1 MRRFLLTGGLFIAV
15 LFLAVE
21 SFAQVSLS
29 TVLFLRI
36 AAGARAAGM
45 GESFVAIADDATA
58 THWNPAGL
66 GLYPLASTWLDY
78 KGKAEYEFKS
88 LALLGNDNPESNYNR
103 YDLWAIS
110 GTELYTW
117 TGQDWQSFLS
127 YPVSSGEN
135 AESIVRKYTQEKD
148 ENRLKK
154 MLAQVGW
161 QNCGISKDSL
171 ENLKR
176 TVLSFVPQDSSRL
189 SGLEKGLGDLI
200 TALENSLLERHAL
213 KEFLNLT
220 GNAVKDSSIT
230 AQEEE
235 LILNSARKTILKSL
249 PVVLE
254 LPYSIIFL
262 DSLNSLSS
270 DDKTLWVGANS
281 GLYKFDG
288 KEWKRFSSVD
298 GLSTDRVYS
307 LAFSPAGTIWIG
319 TDSGVVKFDGKV
331 FTRTYLAPEVKDY
344 RVTQIVARNDKEVWA
359 ATSKEL
365 MKFDGALFIP
375 YYIFNVK
382 SFEELSQGVKK
393 FLDREDE
400 ENLKL
405 VLKRVE
411 TLNYVVNE
419 QVYPDQPIKIEYG
432 LALEGKVICLTF
444 DRKGSLLVGT
454 ETGFLKFED
463 GKWKRYGY
471 KKYEVKNEKTVEEV
485 AEKFLPYKDKERV
498 EDLAG
503 KIMEYN
509 HLSTNEL
516 KPGQKLYVY
525 ANSLGSQIL
534 SITMAGEDN
543 LFVGTE
549 FGTLRFDG
557 ENWGKYYH
565 ADLERATAHTIIYKD
580 KDVFFGTDNK
590 AVISAHA
597 KRELTFMHANLLPEL
612 AEDVYYEYLSY
623 VQNTE
628 NWGTIGGNI
637 TFISYGAIPR
647 TAEGGPEIIGELN
660 PYEAAI
666 TLSYGTRM
674 GKRLSLGL
682 GAKFIYSHLSDQ
694 GAGKERGSG
703 TGSSFAI
710 DAGLINKEAPSWAKY
725 LISAGSLGAL
735 ITDFKV
741 FSKYPMVYLSPL
753 STILSKRLTLG
764 AAVTNLGPDVSYID
778 VDQADPLPRNL
789 ALGFAAKIFDTPYNK
804 LTVVGEV
811 NKELVDVSGDV
822 KKMMEQAVKNVGLEY
837 WYANYIALRAGY
849 IYDKVGDIKTY
860 TFGFGLRIN
869 LLRIDFA
876 YVPANQNVALANTTR
891 VSGTMRF

>member
-1 MRRFLLTGGLFIAV
+1 MRRFLLTGWLFIVV

-78 KGKAEYEFKS
+78 KGKAEYRFKS
-88 LALLGNDNPESNYNR
+88 LALLGNDNPESNYKR

-110 GTELYTW
+110 GTELFTW
-117 TGQDWQSFLS
+117 TGQEWQSFLS
-127 YPVSSGEN
+127 YPVSSGET

-171 ENLKR
+171 ENLKG
-176 TVLSFVPQDSSRL
+176 TVLAFMPQDSSRL
-189 SGLEKGLGDLI
+189 ADLEKGLGDLI
-200 TALENSLLERHAL
+200 TALENSLLERQAL

-235 LILNSARKTILKSL
+235 LILNSARKPILKSL

-288 KEWKRFSSVD
+288 KEWRRFTSVD
-298 GLSTDRVYS
+298 GLPTDRVYS

-319 TDSGVVKFDGKV
+319 TDSGVVKFDGKG

-382 SFEELSQGVKK
+382 SFEELSQEVKK

-400 ENLKL
+400 ENLNL

-411 TLNYVVNE
+411 ALNYVVNE

-432 LALEGKVICLTF
+432 LALEGKVTCLTF

-454 ETGFLKFED
+454 ETGFLKFEG

-485 AEKFLPYKDKERV
+485 AEKFLPYKDKERI
-498 EDLAG
+498 ENLNN
-503 KIMEYN
+503 KIVTYN

-516 KPGQKLYVY
+516 KPGQKLYIY

-534 SITMAGEDN
+534 SIAMVGEDN

-565 ADLERATAHTIIYKD
+565 ADLERAKAHTIIYKD

-590 AVISAHA
+590 VVIYAHA
-597 KRELTFMHANLLPEL
+597 KREMSFMHAALLPQL
-612 AEDVYYEYLSY
+612 AEDVNYEYLSY

-628 NWGTIGGNI
+628 NWGTLGGSI
-637 TFISYGAIPR
+637 TFISYGTIER
-647 TAEGGPEIIGELN
+647 RGEQNELLGEMS
-660 PYEAAI
+660 PYETAL

-741 FSKYPMVYLSPL
+741 FSKHPMVYLSPL

-764 AAVTNLGPDVSYID
+764 AAVTNLGPNVSYID

-837 WYANYIALRAGY
+837 WYANYIALRGGY
-849 IYDKVGDIKTY
+849 IYDKIGDIKTA
-860 TFGFGLRIN
+860 TFGFGLRIS
-869 LLRIDFA
+869 LLNIDFA

-891 VSGTMRF
+891 VSGTIRF

>member
-1 MRRFLLTGGLFIAV
+1 MRRFLLTGWILIAV

-66 GLYPLASTWLDY
+66 GLYPLASTWLDF
-78 KGKAEYEFKS
+78 KGKAEYRFKS
-88 LALLGNDNPESNYNR
+88 LALLGNDNPESNYKR

-117 TGQDWQSFLS
+117 TGQEWQSFLS
-127 YPVSSGEN
+127 YPVSSGET

-148 ENRLKK
+148 ENRLKR

-171 ENLKR
+171 ENLKG
-176 TVLSFVPQDSSRL
+176 TVLSFIPQDSTRL
-189 SGLEKGLGDLI
+189 ADLEKGLGDLI
-200 TALENSLLERHAL
+200 TALENSLLERQAL

-235 LILNSARKTILKSL
+235 LILNSARKPILKSL

-288 KEWKRFSSVD
+288 KEWRRFTSAD
-298 GLSTDRVYS
+298 GLPTDRVYS

-331 FTRTYLAPEVKDY
+331 FTRTYLAPEVRDY

-382 SFEELSQGVKK
+382 SFEELSQEVKK

-400 ENLKL
+400 ENLNL

-411 TLNYVVNE
+411 ALNYVVNE

-432 LALEGKVICLTF
+432 LALEGKVTCLTF

-454 ETGFLKFED
+454 ETGFLKFEG

-485 AEKFLPYKDKERV
+485 AEKFLPYKDKERI
-498 EDLAG
+498 ENLTN
-503 KIMEYN
+503 KIVTYN

-516 KPGQKLYVY
+516 KPGQKLYIY

-534 SITMAGEDN
+534 SIAMVGEDN

-565 ADLERATAHTIIYKD
+565 ADLERAKAHTIIYKD

-590 AVISAHA
+590 VVIYAHA
-597 KRELTFMHANLLPEL
+597 KREMSFMHAALLPQL
-612 AEDVYYEYLSY
+612 AEDVNYEYLSY

-628 NWGTIGGNI
+628 NWGTLGGSI
-637 TFISYGAIPR
+637 TFISYGTIER
-647 TAEGGPEIIGELN
+647 RGEQNELLGEMS
-660 PYEAAI
+660 PYETAL

-741 FSKYPMVYLSPL
+741 FSKHPMVYLSPL

-764 AAVTNLGPDVSYID
+764 AAVTNLGPNVSYID

>member
-1 MRRFLLTGGLFIAV
+1 MRRFLLIGWLLIAV
-15 LFLAVE
+15 LFLATE

-78 KGKAEYEFKS
+78 KGKTEHEFKS
-88 LALLGNDNPESNYNR
+88 LALLGNDNPENNYNR

-110 GTELYTW
+110 GTKLYTW

-154 MLAQVGW
+154 MLAQLGW
-161 QNCGISKDSL
+161 QNCGISVDSM
-171 ENLKR
+171 ESLKG
-176 TVLSFVPQDSSRL
+176 TVLSFIPQDSPRRADS
-189 SGLEKGLGDLI
+189 EKGWDELI
-200 TALENSLLERHAL
+200 TALGNSLLDRQAL
-213 KEFLNLT
+213 KEFLNIV

-230 AQEEE
+230 TQEEE
-235 LILNSARKTILKSL
+235 LILSSSRKSILKSL
-249 PVVLE
+249 PATIE
-254 LPYSIIFL
+254 IPYSVLFL
-262 DSLNSLSS
+262 DSLNFIHS

-281 GLYKFDG
+281 GLYKYDG
-288 KEWKRFSSVD
+288 KVWTRFSSAD
-298 GLSTDRVYS
+298 GLPADRVYS
-307 LAFSPAGTIWIG
+307 LAFSPTGTIWIG
-319 TDSGVVKFDGKV
+319 TDSGVVKFDGKG

-344 RVTQIVARNDKEVWA
+344 RITHIAARNDKEVWA
-359 ATSKEL
+359 ASSKEL
-365 MKFDGALFIP
+365 MKFDGTLFIT
-375 YYIFNVK
+375 YYMLSVK
-382 SFEELSQGVKK
+382 SLDELNQEMRK

-400 ENLKL
+400 GKLDMVYKRIEEMNYIIKEQISSASQPLKID
-405 VLKRVE
+405 
-411 TLNYVVNE
+411 YS
-419 QVYPDQPIKIEYG
+419 
-432 LALEGKVICLTF
+432 LALEGKVTCLTF

-485 AEKFLPYKDKERV
+485 AEKFLPYKDKERI
-498 EDLAG
+498 ENLAG
-503 KIMEYN
+503 KIVLYN

-525 ANSLGSQIL
+525 ANSLGSPIL
-534 SITMAGEDN
+534 SISMAGEDN

-565 ADLERATAHTIIYKD
+565 ADLERATVHTIIYKD
-580 KDVFFGTDNK
+580 KDIFFGTDDK
-590 AVISAHA
+590 AVIYAHA

-612 AEDVYYEYLSY
+612 ATDVYYEYLSY

-628 NWGTIGGNI
+628 NWGTLGGNI
-637 TFISYGAIPR
+637 TFISYGSIPR
-647 TAEGGPEIIGELN
+647 TESSPEVVGELN

-710 DAGLINKEAPSWAKY
+710 DAGLIYK
-725 LISAGSLGAL
+725 
-735 ITDFKV
+735 T
-741 FSKYPMVYLSPL
+741 PL
-753 STILSKRLTLG
+753 KKLTLG

-789 ALGFAAKIFDTPYNK
+789 ALGFAYKLFDTPYNK
-804 LTVVGEV
+804 LTLVGEL
-811 NKELVDVSGDV
+811 NKELVDVGGDIG
-822 KKMMEQAVKNVGLEY
+822 KMMKQAVKNGGMEY

-849 IYDKVGDIKTY
+849 IYDKIGDIKTA
-860 TFGFGLRIN
+860 TFGFGLRIS

-891 VSGTMRF
+891 VSGTIRF

>member
-1 MRRFLLTGGLFIAV
+1 MRRFLLTGWLLIAV

-88 LALLGNDNPESNYNR
+88 LALLGNDNPESNYKR

-117 TGQDWQSFLS
+117 TGQEWQSFLS
-127 YPVSSGEN
+127 YPVSSGET

-148 ENRLKK
+148 ENRLKR

-176 TVLSFVPQDSSRL
+176 TVLSFIPQDSTRL
-189 SGLEKGLGDLI
+189 ADLEKGLGDLI
-200 TALENSLLERHAL
+200 TALENSLLERQAL

-235 LILNSARKTILKSL
+235 LILNSARKPILKSL

-288 KEWKRFSSVD
+288 KEWRRFTSVD
-298 GLSTDRVYS
+298 GLPTDRVYS

-331 FTRTYLAPEVKDY
+331 FTRTYLAPEVRDY
-344 RVTQIVARNDKEVWA
+344 RVTHIAARNDKEVWA
-359 ATSKEL
+359 ASSKEL

-382 SFEELSQGVKK
+382 SFEELSQEVKK

-400 ENLKL
+400 ENLNL

-411 TLNYVVNE
+411 ALNYVVNE
-419 QVYPDQPIKIEYG
+419 QVYSDQPIKIEYG
-432 LALEGKVICLTF
+432 LALEGKVTCLTF

-454 ETGFLKFED
+454 ETGFLKFEG

-485 AEKFLPYKDKERV
+485 AEKFLPYKDKERI
-498 EDLAG
+498 ENLTN
-503 KIMEYN
+503 KIVTYN

-516 KPGQKLYVY
+516 KPGQKLYIY

-534 SITMAGEDN
+534 SIAMVGEDN

-549 FGTLRFDG
+549 FGTLRFEG

-565 ADLERATAHTIIYKD
+565 ADLERAKTHTIIYKD

-590 AVISAHA
+590 VVIYAHA
-597 KRELTFMHANLLPEL
+597 KREMSFMHAALLPEL
-612 AEDVYYEYLSY
+612 AEDVNYEYLSY

-628 NWGTIGGNI
+628 NWGTLGGSI
-637 TFISYGAIPR
+637 TFISYGTIER
-647 TAEGGPEIIGELN
+647 RGGQNELLGEMS
-660 PYEAAI
+660 PYETAL

-710 DAGLINKEAPSWAKY
+710 DAGLINNEAPSWAKY

-735 ITDFKV
+735 IMDFKV
-741 FSKYPMVYLSPL
+741 FSKHPMVYLSPL

-764 AAVTNLGPDVSYID
+764 AAVTNLGPNVSYID

-837 WYANYIALRAGY
+837 WYANYIALRGGY
-849 IYDKVGDIKTY
+849 IYDKIGDIKTA
-860 TFGFGLRIN
+860 TFGFGLRIS
-869 LLRIDFA
+869 LLNIDFA

-891 VSGTMRF
+891 VSGTIRF